1 MGYSFKQGEFGNF
14 KSYRKDKG
22 VAISASDGV
31 VHISNTSVGDWLQ
44 YTFTT
49 QGGAFEIRVRASAE
63 RDGIFSLSFDDGK
76 PLSNVAVS
84 TGGWTTYQEFI
95 GAKVNLTP
103 GKHTM
108 KIHIVNPLNL
118 DSFEF
123 R

>member
-1 MGYSFKQGEFGNF
+1 M
-14 KSYRKDKG
+14 KSEY
-22 VAISASDGV
+22 
-31 VHISNTSVGDWLQ
+31 
-44 YTFTT
+44 
-49 QGGAFEIRVRASAE
+49 VRRQKE
-63 RDGIFSLSFDDGK
+63 TEFSLSR
-76 PLSNVAVS
+76 LSNVAVS
-84 TGGWTTYQEFI
+84 TGDWTTYQEFI